1 MEKNNYILI
10 LKEDLKKKNLILD
23 KIILANQKQA
33 DALDDPNLDP
43 DDFDHIVEEKANLI
57 EQLEKLD
64 DGFEQVYARVR
75 EELQDNKDAYKEDI
89 ALMQKMIRQLT
100 DKSATIQVQEMRNK
114 DKMTQKFAAIK
125 KQVREIRSSQK
136 VVNQYYRNM
145 MKTNYIDPQFWT
157 TRSSVFWMQ

>member
-1 MEKNNYILI
+1 MEKNNYILV
-10 LKEDLKKKNLILD
+10 LEEDLKKKNLILD
-23 KIILANQKQA
+23 KIILANQKQS

-43 DDFDHIVEEKANLI
+43 DDFDRIVEEKAALI

-145 MKTNYIDPQFWT
+145 MKTNYIDPQF
-157 TRSSVFWMQ
+157 MDNKK

>member
-145 MKTNYIDPQFWT
+145 MKTNYIDPQFLDNKK
-157 TRSSVFWMQ
+157 

>member
-43 DDFDHIVEEKANLI
+43 DDFDHIVEEKADLI

-75 EELQDNKDAYKEDI
+75 EELQDNKDVYKEDI

-145 MKTNYIDPQFWT
+145 MKTNYIDPQFLDNKK
-157 TRSSVFWMQ
+157 